1 MILQTV
7 LFPDPFDKPL
17 VARFDQSHTS
27 SDGNDAEHLADDPIH
42 KLLLGRDPLTG
53 DLLLQRR
60 HRIRPVPTESQNR
73 TRNPTPVCTPPT

>member
-1 MILQTV
+1 MT
-7 LFPDPFDKPL
+7 
-17 VARFDQSHTS
+17 H
-27 SDGNDAEHLADDPIH
+27 HLEEEASN
-42 KLLLGRDPLTG
+42 GTREPLTG